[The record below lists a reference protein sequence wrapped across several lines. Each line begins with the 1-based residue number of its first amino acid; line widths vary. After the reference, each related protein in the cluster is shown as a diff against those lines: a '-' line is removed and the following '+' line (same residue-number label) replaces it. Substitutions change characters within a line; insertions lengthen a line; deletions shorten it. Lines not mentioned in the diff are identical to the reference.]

1 MKVEPRDAER
11 LLAAPPADARLYLFH
26 GPDEGQAR
34 DLAQRLEAKF
44 GLDRLDL
51 APAEVAAQPG
61 RLADEAASVSM
72 FGPAPCLR
80 LVPAADAHAPAAALL
95 LDAAFTGEAAGN
107 PAILIAG
114 NLPGTSKLRKLAEAH
129 PRARAL
135 ACYPP
140 SAADFARLARDTTR
154 AAGLDA
160 EPAAL
165 ALLTAAVGGERGL
178 LAQEIAKLAV
188 YLDATPAQPRKFTPA
203 DWHAV
208 GAGEGAADIDPLI
221 DALAAR
227 KPADVARHLR
237 ALAADGQHGIPLLRA
252 GARRFAQ
259 LAEARAAVD
268 SGASA
273 DAAVGALRPPLFWK
287 AKPAFL
293 AQLKAWRADDLA
305 GAAHALLA
313 AERGIKAAGSV
324 GDLMADACLLGLAGQ
339 GGAYRRYGD
348 GN

>member
-1 MKVEPRDAER
+1 MKVEPREADR
-11 LLAAPPADARLYLFH
+11 LLAYPPPDTRLYLFH
-26 GPDEGQAR
+26 GPDAGQAH
-34 DLAQRLEAKF
+34 DLARRLEAR
-44 GLDRLDL
+44 LDGERLDL
-51 APAEVAAQPG
+51 APGTVSDRAG
-61 RLADEAASVSM
+61 SLADEAASVPM
-72 FGPAPCLR
+72 FGGRQVIR
-80 LVPAADAHAPAAALL
+80 LVPATNDHAEAAALL
-95 LDAAFTGEAAGN
+95 LDAPATEH

-114 NLPGTSKLRKLAEAH
+114 ELKPTSPLRKLAEAH

-140 SAADFARLARDTTR
+140 TAADFARLARDMAR
-154 AAGLDA
+154 AAGIDP

-165 ALLTAAVGGERGL
+165 ALLTNAVGGERGVL
-178 LAQEIAKLAV
+178 RQEIAKLAV
-188 YLDATPAQPRKFTPA
+188 YLGAGPDTRRPFVAA